1 MDLEGLAK
9 GSEAIAFNAMI
20 GVTTTKA
27 EKGHFEVMLPSRPDL
42 MNHIESIHAVPIL
55 APAEMASG
63 MSVAS
68 ALEDLMAEGIMPIA
82 KSMRVRYR
90 KPAKG
95 DLTAIP
101 ALDPALVE
109 KAKAEARETGRADF
123 EVPVEIRNPEGEVVA
138 EVVVEWAVRRM
149 G

>member
-1 MDLEGLAK
+1 MDLEALAI
-9 GSEAIAFNAMI
+9 GSEQIPFNAFI

-27 EKGHFEVMLPSRPDL
+27 EKGHFEVMLPSRPEL
-42 MNHIESIHAVPIL
+42 TNHIQSIHAVPIL

-68 ALEDLMAEGIMPIA
+68 ALEDLMAEGIVPIA

-90 KPAKG
+90 KPAHG
-95 DLTAIP
+95 DLTAVP

-109 KAKAEARETGRADF
+109 RAKADARATGRADF
-123 EVPVEIRNPEGEVVA
+123 EVPVEIRNPEGDVVA
-138 EVVVEWAVRRM
+138 EVVVEWAIRRM

>member
-9 GSEAIAFNAMI
+9 GSEAIAFNTMI
-20 GVTTTKA
+20 GVKTTKA

-68 ALEDLMAEGIMPIA
+68 ALEDLMEEGIVPIA

-90 KPAKG
+90 VPARG
-95 DLTAIP
+95 DLTAVP
-101 ALDPALVE
+101 ALDPELVE
-109 KAKAEARETGRADF
+109 QAKTEARNTGRADF
-123 EVPVEIRNPEGEVVA
+123 EVPVEIRNPEGDLVA
-138 EVVVEWAVRRM
+138 EVVVEWAIRRM
-149 G
+149 S